1 MILIWLPVLV
11 VVLDRLTKWIV
22 TTHMRLH
29 ESIPVIEEVF
39 HITYI
44 LNPGAAFGILAHNR
58 WFFLLVGALVLVVAA
73 VFARQIL
80 EEDRW
85 IQAGTGLF
93 LGGTIG
99 NLWDRLV
106 DGKVIDM
113 FDFRIWP
120 VFNVADIAICVGV
133 GCILW
138 SVLRTEMRKKK

>member
-85 IQAGTGLF
+85 IQAGTELF